1 MMVAFNRRKRMIA
14 NHIHDALG
22 QVDQLRSLILERRRF
37 GGYSGTARMLGG
49 LFALMSAVVLA
60 RVPGLQQFDL
70 QLVGWGV
77 VLAAGL
83 ALNYGFLAWWFLRNH
98 FGSRRWQV
106 LMPTLELFPA
116 LALGGVFTV
125 ALVMRGDYDLL
136 FGTWMCFFGLAHMG
150 YRHSLPR
157 GILFVGLYYQVAG
170 ACCLVLPQISFLN
183 PLPMGVIF
191 FAGEMVGGWI
201 LRSNAII
208 QEGGSDE
215 SVC

>member
-1 MMVAFNRRKRMIA
+1 MIA

-37 GGYSGTARMLGG
+37 AGYSGTSRMLGG
-49 LFALMSAVVLA
+49 IVALMGAVVLA
-60 RVPGLQQFDL
+60 RVPGLQKFDL
-70 QLVGWGV
+70 QLAGWGV

-83 ALNYGFLAWWFLRNH
+83 ALNYGSLAWWFLRNH

-116 LALGGVFTV
+116 LALGGVFTL

-157 GILFVGLYYQVAG
+157 GILLVGLYYQVAG

-215 SVC
+215 SVCS

>member
-1 MMVAFNRRKRMIA
+1 MVVFNRRKRMIA

-37 GGYSGTARMLGG
+37 AGYSGTARMLGG
-49 LFALMSAVVLA
+49 LVALMGAVVLA
-60 RVPGLQQFDL
+60 RVPGLQKLEL
-70 QLVGWGV
+70 QLIGWGV
-77 VLAAGL
+77 VLVAGL
-83 ALNYGFLAWWFLRNH
+83 ALNFGFLGWWFLRNH

-106 LMPTLELFPA
+106 LMPALELFPA
-116 LALGGVFTV
+116 LALGGVFTLAV
-125 ALVMRGDYDLL
+125 VIRGDYDLL
-136 FGTWMCFFGLAHMG
+136 FGTWMCFFGLAQMG
-150 YRHSLPR
+150 YRYSLPR
-157 GILFVGLYYQVAG
+157 GILFVGIYYQIAG

-215 SVC
+215 SVCS

>member
-1 MMVAFNRRKRMIA
+1 MIA

-22 QVDQLRSLILERRRF
+22 QVNQLRSLILERQRF
-37 GGYSGTARMLGG
+37 SGYSGTARMLGG
-49 LFALMSAVVLA
+49 LFALIGTVVLA
-60 RVPGLQQFDL
+60 RVPGLQKLEL
-70 QLVGWGV
+70 QLIGWGV
-77 VLAAGL
+77 VLAVGL

-98 FGSRRWQV
+98 FGARRWQV

-116 LALGGVFTV
+116 LALGGVFTLV
-125 ALVMRGDYDLL
+125 LVMRGDYDLL

-157 GILFVGLYYQVAG
+157 GILFLGFYYQVAG
-170 ACCLVLPQISFLN
+170 ACCLVLPEISFLN

-215 SVC
+215 SVCS